1 MSTFLI
7 YLMLIAIS
15 AVAKIEELVSPGLL
29 MAEKVWLINY
39 RFDSQNQWFCR
50 LCRKIPTSCP
60 AERIGLPPMC
70 KLNPLYDQMMILQ
83 LKASDIE
90 HQDTWIEMAK
100 AEL

>member
-15 AVAKIEELVSPGLL
+15 AVAKLEELLSPELL
-29 MAEKVWLINY
+29 MAEKLWLINY
-39 RFDSQNQWFCR
+39 RFDSQNHWFCR
-50 LCRKIPTSCP
+50 LCREIPTSCP

-70 KLNPLYDQMMILQ
+70 KLNPLFDQILLLQ

-100 AEL
+100 TGL